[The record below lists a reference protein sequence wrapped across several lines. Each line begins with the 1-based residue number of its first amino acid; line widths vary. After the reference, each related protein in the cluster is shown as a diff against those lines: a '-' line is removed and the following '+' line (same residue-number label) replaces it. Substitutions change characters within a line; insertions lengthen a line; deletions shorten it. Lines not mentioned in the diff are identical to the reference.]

1 MALKNK
7 LWHLKQI
14 RLFADLPADTL
25 ERLDRAAGMK
35 AVKRHQPIYLP
46 GDLGDAVYLLK
57 SGRVKISRLSP
68 EGKELTLAILDPG
81 EIFGEVDALQG
92 ALRDEVAEALED
104 TVLCIVPRSEFEALL
119 QRTPGL
125 ALRLTKLIGL
135 RLRRIESRV
144 EDLVFRDVP
153 TRLAHLLLDLA
164 RDLGVEDQ
172 RGLLL
177 RARFSHRDLA
187 NLIGSTRETVSLT
200 LGEFRR
206 EGLVETEGRQIV
218 IRNRE
223 GLARLAGQGG

>member
-1 MALKNK
+1 MKNK

-14 RLFADLPADTL
+14 RLFADLPADTM
-25 ERLDRAAGMK
+25 EHLDRVAGMK
-35 AVKRHQPIYLP
+35 AVKRRQPIYLP

-68 EGKELTLAILDPG
+68 DGKELTLAILEPG
-81 EIFGEVDALQG
+81 EIFGEADALQG
-92 ALRDEVAEALED
+92 APRDEVAEALED

-177 RARFSHRDLA
+177 RARLSHRDLA

-223 GLARLAGQGG
+223 GLARLAELGG

>member
-1 MALKNK
+1 MKNK

-25 ERLDRAAGMK
+25 ERLDRVAGMQ
-35 AVKRHQPIYLP
+35 AVKRRQPIYLP

-68 EGKELTLAILDPG
+68 GGKELTLAILEPG
-81 EIFGEVDALQG
+81 EIFGETDALQG
-92 ALRDEVAEALED
+92 APRDEVAEALED

-206 EGLVETEGRQIV
+206 EGLVETEGRQMI

-223 GLARLAGQGG
+223 GLARLAESGG

>member
-1 MALKNK
+1 LKNK

-14 RLFADLPADTL
+14 RLFADLPAETM
-25 ERLDRAAGMK
+25 ERLDRVAGMK
-35 AVKRHQPIYLP
+35 AVKRRQPIYLP

-68 EGKELTLAILDPG
+68 DGKELTLAILEPG
-81 EIFGEVDALQG
+81 EIFGETDALQG
-92 ALRDEVAEALED
+92 APRDEVAEALED

-177 RARFSHRDLA
+177 RARLSHRDLA

-206 EGLVETEGRQIV
+206 EGLVETEGRQII

-223 GLARLAGQGG
+223 GLARLAELGG